1 MTHTHMAVHQN
12 PQHPVAIP
20 ALFRSILNHIDAQS
34 PEFQRMVTSSTS
46 KVDGSKTF
54 PQKKSHL
61 NSSSGSLPLFSPTP
75 PGSQALV
82 AVEAVHSFDG
92 REGLPLPQD
101 LARARRALVRQRADG
116 DAFRRDLRSRT
127 TGQPKGGPV
136 KLVEFT
142 RK

>member
-1 MTHTHMAVHQN
+1 MALKPSPKKKV
-12 PQHPVAIP
+12 I
-20 ALFRSILNHIDAQS
+20 SILPPGRS
-34 PEFQRMVTSSTS
+34 PF
-46 KVDGSKTF
+46 F
-54 PQKKSHL
+54 P
-61 NSSSGSLPLFSPTP
+61 PTP

-136 KLVEFT
+136 KFVEFT